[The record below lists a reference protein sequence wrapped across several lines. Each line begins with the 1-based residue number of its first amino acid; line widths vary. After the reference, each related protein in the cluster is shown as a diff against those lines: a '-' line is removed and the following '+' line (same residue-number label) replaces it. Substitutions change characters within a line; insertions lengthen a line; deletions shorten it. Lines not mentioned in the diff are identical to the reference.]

1 MVTDANFVVK
11 KGLNVQD
18 GDISIKGSNKELRF
32 YEGSNYV
39 GFEAPALSA
48 DKIWVLPSADGS
60 TGQLLKTD
68 GSGNLGWVTAGGASS
83 LNDLSDV
90 VISNT
95 SNLGIGT
102 DVFGSI
108 NTNNSTAVGYK
119 AGEDLTTG
127 SNNVLLGS
135 NAGASL
141 TIGQDNIAIGRNTMY
156 QDTSSIHS
164 IAIGS
169 QTAEFTTGDR
179 NISIGSYA
187 GRYISGNYNIN
198 LGVNANDTG
207 SNTGSGNV
215 VIGHNTDLADDTTD
229 RNLIIA
235 GYDGTNTTT
244 WITGNSSGVVNIPG
258 SLTVAGSAVGGAPT
272 TAQVVSALN
281 ADLGGNVTIGTQ
293 ADDTATFTGA
303 VVVGDGTQ
311 PISAGQLTVVQT
323 DNDETGHT
331 LLLMDNE
338 DDATRGPVMTMY
350 RNTASPA
357 AGDRLGSIR
366 FNGEDG
372 AGFARDYAKIEGK
385 SVAVGA
391 GSHTG
396 QLIFSTTIGANI
408 TDVISIDGTTGGAY
422 GGLLYNQTG
431 IKTLSNSVS
440 ATSTANDGY
449 ITLLEVPHAT
459 FKAVKASIHITDSS
473 SNEVQTMDLIC
484 HYDGSAANYANY
496 GIIYDGDAPIG
507 DAEVDINSS
516 NIRIRFQN
524 TQGSTVNLAGSIH
537 AVCHP

>member
-48 DKIWVLPSADGS
+48 DKIWVLPNADGS
-60 TGQLLKTD
+60 TGQALKTD
-68 GSGNLGWVTAGGASS
+68 GSGNLGWASISTYTAGTN
-83 LNDLSDV
+83 LTLS
-90 VISNT
+90 
-95 SNLGIGT
+95 GT
-102 DVFGSI
+102 
-108 NTNNSTAVGYK
+108 
-119 AGEDLTTG
+119 
-127 SNNVLLGS
+127 
-135 NAGASL
+135 
-141 TIGQDNIAIGRNTMY
+141 
-156 QDTSSIHS
+156 
-164 IAIGS
+164 
-169 QTAEFTTGDR
+169 EFSVDDAFLK
-179 NISIGSYA
+179 N
-187 GRYISGNYNIN
+187 
-198 LGVNANDTG
+198 NANDVTTG
-207 SNTGSGNV
+207 VITANGFTTAGSITLG
-215 VIGHNTDLADDTTD
+215 GHSFDD
-229 RNLIIA
+229 IE
-235 GYDGTNTTT
+235 
-244 WITGNSSGVVNIPG
+244 
-258 SLTVAGSAVGGAPT
+258 VAGEFTDSDFKIMSSSAIADKIESYNYLTSVSA
-272 TAQVVSALN
+272 ANVFSALN
-281 ADLGGNVTIGTQ
+281 SDWGGDKTFGTQ

-323 DNDETGHT
+323 DNDESAHT

-338 DDATRGPVMTMY
+338 DDATRGPIMTMY

-372 AGFARDYAKIEGK
+372 GGFARDYAKIEANA
-385 SVAVGA
+385 VAVGA

-396 QLIFSTTIGANI
+396 QLIFSTTIGASI

-422 GGLLYNQTG
+422 GGLLYNQSG
-431 IKTLSNSVS
+431 IKELSNVVS
-440 ATSTANDGY
+440 ATSTANNNY

-459 FKAVKASIHITDSS
+459 FKAIKASIHITDSS

-484 HYDGSAANYANY
+484 HYDGSSDNYSTY
-496 GIIYDGDAPIG
+496 GIIYDGAAAIG
-507 DAEVDINSS
+507 DVEVDINSS